1 MARAGAEGAGRARG
15 DQRDFARRDFSKLT
29 LRRTFEGTFR
39 SDQTCKKLSKG
50 THNTRRTRGLLQPA
64 RHESMKNVRFMFR
77 GMRVEEAQT
86 LAGLRLDMEDG
97 DGIEVHGVF

>member
-1 MARAGAEGAGRARG
+1 
-15 DQRDFARRDFSKLT
+15 
-29 LRRTFEGTFR
+29 
-39 SDQTCKKLSKG
+39 
-50 THNTRRTRGLLQPA
+50 
-64 RHESMKNVRFMFR
+64 MKNVRFMFR

>member
-1 MARAGAEGAGRARG
+1 MRAATEGASRK
-15 DQRDFARRDFSKLT
+15 DFTCCKFDRFEKSLRKSFAKSLRKVLAIKLAASS
-29 LRRTFEGTFR
+29 FR
-39 SDQTCKKLSKG
+39 KDD
-50 THNTRRTRGLLQPA
+50 TRRTRGLLQPA

-77 GMRVEEAQT
+77 GMRVEETQT